1 MIDKSYPIAEKS
13 GSIRDTKENR
23 YLSFLFEIL
32 KDWLM
37 NERWKSKCCW
47 KMIMIL
53 IWSVEKLIEE
63 GWKSRCSFRD
73 DNDFDLECRKID
85 RRGRKVE
92 VLLRD
97 DNDNDWKSR
106 RMCGICGKYICKY
119 LKNASGMQINKIF
132 FNLI

>member
-63 GWKSRCSFRD
+63 GWKSRCCSEMTMILIWSVEKLIEEGGKSKCCWEMIMIMIGRVE
-73 DNDFDLECRKID
+73 EC
-85 RRGRKVE
+85 VE
-92 VLLRD
+92 FVESIYV
-97 DNDNDWKSR
+97 NTW
-106 RMCGICGKYICKY
+106 RMQVACR
-119 LKNASGMQINKIF
+119 
-132 FNLI
+132 

>member
-1 MIDKSYPIAEKS
+1 MKVEV
-13 GSIRDTKENR
+13 
-23 YLSFLFEIL
+23 LL
-32 KDWLM
+32 KDDNDFNL
-37 NERWKSKCCW
+37 KCR
-47 KMIMIL
+47 KIDRRGME
-53 IWSVEKLIEE
+53 VEVL
-63 GWKSRCSFRD
+63 FRD

-119 LKNASGMQINKIF
+119 LKNASGMQINKIS
-132 FNLI
+132 NSLI